1 MKDENTNSTA
11 AGRVLIVDDV
21 EVNRFVLRNI
31 IVEMGYQPIL
41 AENGVQAL
49 KIIQRTLPEL
59 ILLDISMPEMNGYEF
74 AGIVKGDVR
83 TRDIPIIFISAYDEV
98 ADIVKA
104 FEIGGEDYITKP
116 FIPEVVKARA
126 GVQLK
131 FHETK
136 GNLKE
141 LNSKLQASLT
151 DQLKQIESERKTVL
165 YALANLARRNSLY
178 EDYYMERLTF
188 NCRIVAQALQ
198 IGDMCEGEI
207 TDNFIETLELAAPLC
222 DLGNVAV
229 PEFILQKK
237 GELDGTERVI
247 MQGHTRVGAKILQ
260 DIALSRDYDDFVKMA
275 ADIALYHH
283 ENWDGS
289 GYPEGKKGNQIPL
302 AAQIVSS
309 VSVYCALTS
318 NRSYRESYNKEE
330 ALNMIMADSGIKF
343 NPEICEVCGK
353 IFRQFK

>member
-1 MKDENTNSTA
+1 MKEENANSAT

-74 AGIVKGDVR
+74 ASIVKGDVR

-98 ADIVKA
+98 ADIVKG

-136 GNLKE
+136 ASLKE

-178 EDYYMERLTF
+178 DDYYTERLIF

-207 TDNFIETLELAAPLC
+207 TDNFIETMEIAAPLC

-237 GELDGTERVI
+237 GELDGTERIV
-247 MQGHTRVGAKILQ
+247 MQGHTLVGAKILH

-275 ADIALYHH
+275 ADIAKYHH

-289 GYPEGKKGNQIPL
+289 GYPEGKKGDQIPL
-302 AAQIVSS
+302 AAQIVSV

-318 NRSYRESYNKEE
+318 NRSYRESYSKEE
-330 ALNMIMADSGIKF
+330 ALDMIMGDSGIKF